1 MPKSH
6 GRRGIEGGHVMPYG
20 HDPEAGHQCPK
31 CNKKSLCLI
40 EDGFCENQGECD
52 NCIIERYTRDA
63 YDEYWED

>member
-1 MPKSH
+1 
-6 GRRGIEGGHVMPYG
+6 MPYG

-31 CNKKSLCLI
+31 CNKQSLCLI

-52 NCIIERYTRDA
+52 NCIKERYTRDA